1 MTARTTVFW
10 LFIISI
16 KVLHKSFETKLLTT
30 IKQNLLHTDNTMPS
44 ADILP
49 WYAINFRV
57 RESNSNKSKG
67 LSDKT
72 HLGMKKLVKEK
83 AATEEIS

>member
-1 MTARTTVFW
+1 
-10 LFIISI
+10 
-16 KVLHKSFETKLLTT
+16 
-30 IKQNLLHTDNTMPS
+30 MPS

-67 LSDKT
+67 LSDET
-72 HLGMKKLVKEK
+72 HLGMKKLAKEK